1 MSSLSLTDWQR
12 HRAEFEAL
20 GVALPS
26 YDVDKARE
34 AGRAQPEWIHLGAGN
49 LFRAFHAQIADDL
62 LAAGL
67 MDCGVVAADLRSPRG
82 VDEVWEPDG
91 DDVLVVTM
99 LSDGTRGLR
108 VLGSVADALFANPA
122 RPEGWRRM
130 RSYFESPELKLVTVT
145 ITEKG
150 YATHGANGALLPAVA
165 ADMASGPASPASAM
179 GIVASLL
186 LARFEAGAAPLA
198 LVTTDNFS
206 QNGKR
211 FRESVL
217 EVARAWAEAGLVPA
231 GFLDYAGDEERVS
244 FPWTMIDRI
253 VPNPSPEIANALAE
267 AGLAGM
273 GLHEG
278 LHLASF
284 ANTEEAR
291 YLVVEDSFPNGRPSL
306 ERAGVIM
313 GDRTCAE
320 RADTMKVTACLN
332 PLHTA
337 LAVFGCLLGYDRI
350 WKEME
355 DPELVALVRHLGY
368 DEDLPVV
375 VSPGVIDPRAFLD
388 ELIERR
394 LPNSALPDAPQ
405 RIASDTSQ
413 KVPIRYGHTIAAYL
427 ASETLSVDDLVGI
440 SLAIAG
446 WLRYL
451 VAVDDDGRPFELSP
465 DPMLDEL
472 TAAMEPVTLGQA
484 DADTIHAAVSP
495 ILANGR
501 IFGCDLYEAGLGG
514 RIEGMLVDML
524 AGPGAVRGTLERVT
538 QPWK

>member
-12 HRAEFEAL
+12 RRAEFEAL

-62 LAAGL
+62 LATGL
-67 MDCGVVAADLRSPRG
+67 MGRGIVAADLRSPRG
-82 VDEVWEPDG
+82 IDEVWAPDG
-91 DDVLVVTM
+91 DDVLTVTM
-99 LSDGTRGLR
+99 REDGTRALR
-108 VLGSVADALFANPA
+108 VLGSVADALFANPV
-122 RPEGWRRM
+122 RPADWERM
-130 RSYFESPELKLVTVT
+130 RSYFESPDLRLVTVT

-150 YATHGANGALLPAVA
+150 YATHGADGSPLPEVA
-165 ADMASGPASPASAM
+165 ADMAAGPSAPGSAM

-186 LARFEAGAAPLA
+186 ASRYEAGAAPIA

-211 FRESVL
+211 FRGSVL
-217 EVARAWAEAGLVPA
+217 AVARAWADAGLVPA
-231 GFLDYAGDEERVS
+231 GFLDYAADEGRVS

-253 VPNPSPEIANALAE
+253 VPNPSPEVADALAE

-273 GLHEG
+273 GLREG

-291 YLVVEDSFPNGRPSL
+291 YLVVEDSFPNGRPPL

-313 GDRTCAE
+313 ANRTCAE

-337 LAVFGCLLGYDRI
+337 LAIFGCLLGYDRI
-350 WKEME
+350 WREME
-355 DPELVALVRHLGY
+355 DPDLVALVRRLGY

-388 ELIERR
+388 ELLGHR
-394 LPNSALPDAPQ
+394 LPNRALPDAPQ

-413 KVPIRYGHTIAAYL
+413 KMPIRYGHTIAAYR
-427 ASETLSVDDLVGI
+427 ASEKLDTSDLAAIPLV
-440 SLAIAG
+440 IAG

-451 VAVDDDGRPFELSP
+451 TGLDDAGEPMTLSP
-465 DPMLDEL
+465 DPMLAEL
-472 TAAMEPVTLGQA
+472 TAAMGPVALGRP
-484 DADTIHAAVSP
+484 DAGAIHAAAAP
-495 ILANGR
+495 ILANDR
-501 IFGCDLYEAGLGG
+501 IFGCSLYEAGLGK
-514 RIEGMLVDML
+514 RVEDLLAEML
-524 AGPGAVRGTLERVT
+524 AGPGAVRKTLERMT
-538 QPWK
+538 QTWK

>member
-1 MSSLSLTDWQR
+1 MTTLSLQDWRRQ
-12 HRAEFEAL
+12 RAEFE
-20 GVALPS
+20 VAGIELPA
-26 YDVDKARE
+26 YDVDAARE
-34 AGRAQPEWIHLGAGN
+34 AGRAKPEWVHLGAGN

-67 MDCGVVAADLRSPRG
+67 MARGVVVADLRSPRA
-82 VDEVWEPDG
+82 VDEVWQPDG

-99 LSDGTRGLR
+99 RPDGTRGLR

-122 RPEGWRRM
+122 RPADWQRM
-130 RSYFESPELKLVTVT
+130 RSYFESPELKLVTAT

-150 YATHGANGALLPAVA
+150 YATRGADGSPLPEVA
-165 ADMASGPASPASAM
+165 ADMAAGPAAPASAM

-206 QNGKR
+206 QNGRR
-211 FRESVL
+211 FREGVL
-217 EVARAWAEAGLVPA
+217 TVVRAWAQAGLSPA
-231 GFLDYAGDEERVS
+231 AFLDYAADEGRVS

-253 VPNPSPEIANALAE
+253 VPNPSPEVAAALAE
-267 AGLAGM
+267 AGFAGM
-273 GLHEG
+273 GLRAG
-278 LHLASF
+278 LRLASF

-291 YLVVEDSFPNGRPSL
+291 YLVVEDSFPNGRPPL

-350 WKEME
+350 WKEMA
-355 DPELVALVRHLGY
+355 DPELAALVRRLGY
-368 DEDLPVV
+368 DEGLPAVI
-375 VSPGVIDPRAFLD
+375 SPGVIDPRAFLD

-394 LPNSALPDAPQ
+394 LPNAVLPDAPQ

-413 KVPIRYGHTIAAYL
+413 KVPIRYGHTIAAYR
-427 ASETLSVDDLVGI
+427 ASETLDVDDLVAVP
-440 SLAIAG
+440 LAIAG

-451 VAVDDDGRPFELSP
+451 LAVDDDGEPMTLSP
-465 DPMLDEL
+465 DPMLPEL
-472 TAAMEPVTLGQA
+472 TAALAPLGLGEA
-484 DADTIHAAVSP
+484 DAAAVHAATSP

-501 IFGCDLYEAGLGG
+501 IFGCDLYEAGFGD
-514 RIEGMLVDML
+514 RIEGMLVEML
-524 AGPGAVRGTLERVT
+524 AGPGAVRRTLERVT
-538 QPWK
+538 QPWR